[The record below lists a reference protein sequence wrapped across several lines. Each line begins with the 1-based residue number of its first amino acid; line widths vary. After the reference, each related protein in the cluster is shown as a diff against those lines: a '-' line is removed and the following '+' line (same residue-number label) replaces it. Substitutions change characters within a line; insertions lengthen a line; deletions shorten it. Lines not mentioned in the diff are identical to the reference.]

1 MNIQQDFKE
10 LLELLEKHNVDYMI
24 VGGYAVAFH
33 GFPRFTKDIDI
44 FFSTAPE
51 NIEQIIEALTEFGF
65 PKTEL
70 KSELFLAEGD
80 LITFGVAP
88 VRVDFI
94 NKIDGVDYPN
104 ARKRRVRGKYG
115 DNEVYFIG
123 KEDLLQNKK
132 STTRAKDKADV
143 EELS

>member
-44 FFSTAPE
+44 FFSTATE
-51 NIEQIIEALTEFGF
+51 NIEQIIEALIEFGF

-70 KSELFLAEGD
+70 TSELFLAEGD
-80 LITFGVAP
+80 IITLV
-88 VRVDFI
+88 
-94 NKIDGVDYPN
+94 NKAVGIFYPIKWAFSKR
-104 ARKRRVRGKYG
+104 ARKKTTLIN
-115 DNEVYFIG
+115 NEAPSANSIDF
-123 KEDLLQNKK
+123 L
-132 STTRAKDKADV
+132 
-143 EELS
+143 